1 MSRTVLVVDDEPDI
15 LLAARLMLEAVG
27 CIVIEA
33 ASGEAA
39 LELVEAEEPDV
50 EVVLLD
56 LRMPGL
62 DGWGVLKELRAKGI
76 SHIPVIVFSAY
87 SDPFAVEQSVELGA
101 AGYLSKPFQASDLT
115 CVLEAVFEPQSE
127 PKRMT
132 EGSAGTQ

>member
-50 EVVLLD
+50 EVMFLD

-76 SHIPVIVFSAY
+76 SAYTCDRLVRLLRPLRRWAKCRAWRCGIPQQ
-87 SDPFAVEQSVELGA
+87 AVPGQRSNMGVRGCIRA
-101 AGYLSKPFQASDLT
+101 A
-115 CVLEAVFEPQSE
+115 V
-127 PKRMT
+127 
-132 EGSAGTQ
+132 